1 MTTQTQ
7 EPSQAEDA
15 PGRNLGAVLRNAPW
29 QELAAPVGLVL
40 LVAVFA
46 VLNDRFFTL
55 GNLEAVLQAS
65 AILILLAVGQTFVMA
80 TGGIDLSVASIMTL
94 GAVVVG
100 VVHTAG
106 AGLTVSLLA
115 GVLAATAAGATN
127 GLLIAKG
134 RITDFIITLGMMS
147 AASGLA
153 LILADGRPITVAD
166 GALIRF
172 TAGGIGPVSWP
183 FLVALV
189 IAGLAHLVLFHTR
202 FGIHVLA
209 VGGNE
214 ESARETG
221 VKTRWIKFGVYAIA
235 GLLAGMAA
243 LLLVARVGAAEPA
256 VNTAFLLNAIAAVV
270 LGGVKLD
277 GGRATILA
285 PVAGALL
292 LQTLVNGLTLEGLS
306 QFYQPLAVGVVVIA
320 AAFLTRLKK

>member
-7 EPSQAEDA
+7 TPPQADQT
-15 PGRNLGAVLRNAPW
+15 PRRGRSVAVRNAPW

-46 VLNDRFFTL
+46 TLNERFFTL

-94 GAVVVG
+94 GAVVIG
-100 VVHTAG
+100 VVHAAG
-106 AGLTVSLLA
+106 GGIAVAVLA
-115 GVLAATAAGATN
+115 GVAAAALAGATN

-147 AASGLA
+147 AAAGLA
-153 LILADGRPITVAD
+153 LILSDGRPITVAD
-166 GALIRF
+166 RWLLRF
-172 TAGGIGPVSWP
+172 TAGGIGPVAWP

-189 IAGLAHLVLFHTR
+189 VAGLAHVLLFHTR
-202 FGIHVLA
+202 FGVHVLA
-209 VGGNE
+209 VGGSE

-221 VKTRWIKFGVYAIA
+221 VKTRWIKFWVYAIA
-235 GLLAGMAA
+235 GLLAGLAA
-243 LLLVARVGAAEPA
+243 VLLVARVGAAEPA

-320 AAFLTRLKK
+320 AAFLTRFQK